1 MITMRSTLHKY
12 PRLQST
18 QWITVQSLIKSYEI
32 FPVLCLCMKATTDKQ
47 HILPVLNAVYV
58 LACVQCLAC
67 MIVTMTVKMM
77 MNPICRDAARKVATR
92 STVSQLGLEQQKCI
106 QFADK
111 EVVKDTDP
119 ASREVETR

>member
-1 MITMRSTLHKY
+1 
-12 PRLQST
+12 
-18 QWITVQSLIKSYEI
+18 
-32 FPVLCLCMKATTDKQ
+32 MKTTTDKQ

-58 LACVQCLAC
+58 LACVQCLVC

-111 EVVKDTDP
+111 EAVKDTDP

>member
-1 MITMRSTLHKY
+1 
-12 PRLQST
+12 
-18 QWITVQSLIKSYEI
+18 
-32 FPVLCLCMKATTDKQ
+32 MKATTEKQ
-47 HILPVLNAVYV
+47 HILPVKCMCE
-58 LACVQCLAC
+58 CVQCLAC